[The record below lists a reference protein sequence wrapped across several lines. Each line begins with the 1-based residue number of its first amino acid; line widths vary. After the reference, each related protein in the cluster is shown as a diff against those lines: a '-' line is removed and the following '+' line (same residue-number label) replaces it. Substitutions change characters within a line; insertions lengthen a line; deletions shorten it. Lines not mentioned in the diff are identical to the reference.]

1 MKPIL
6 TIATCLVA
14 ATTATAV
21 AQIQPSIQPSI
32 QPTLQPAPADANP
45 TTRSP
50 SAGLDEGAAK
60 RKLEGDGY
68 RDIRGMTSNPDGT
81 WSGHAVRDNTEQAIT
96 IDSSGNIRTR

>member
-6 TIATCLVA
+6 TIASCLVA
-14 ATTATAV
+14 AMTATAV

-32 QPTLQPAPADANP
+32 QPAPADANP

-60 RKLEGDGY
+60 SKLEGEGY
-68 RDIRGMTSNPDGT
+68 RDIRGMTANPDGT
-81 WSGHAVRDNTEQAIT
+81 WSGRAVRDSIEQAVT
-96 IDSSGNIRTR
+96 IDSSGNIQTR